1 MKLSKDS
8 LRLTRILLFVES
20 EELLLLRLNRLARRL
35 GDSSEGRQIFR
46 SDSKTGIA
54 ESVDEFM
61 RAQASIL

>member
-8 LRLTRILLFVES
+8 LRLTRILLFADS
-20 EELLLLRLNRLARRL
+20 EELLLLLLNRLARRL
-35 GDSSEGRQIFR
+35 GDSCEGRQIFR
-46 SDSKTGIA
+46 SDSKAGIA

>member
-8 LRLTRILLFVES
+8 LRLTRILLFAES
-20 EELLLLRLNRLARRL
+20 EELLLLLLNRLARRL
-35 GDSSEGRQIFR
+35 GDSCEARQIFR
-46 SDSKTGIA
+46 SDSKAGIA